1 MGNFHGRV
9 KLPEGPKTNNTSKG
23 SFLVTFRA
31 LMTSAMLDAGMDW
44 IIVSM
49 FIRSKFGGIKIEI
62 TEPKNIAD
70 LVVYKLYRIRNLP

>member
-1 MGNFHGRV
+1 
-9 KLPEGPKTNNTSKG
+9 
-23 SFLVTFRA
+23 
-31 LMTSAMLDAGMDW
+31 MLDAGMDW

>member
-1 MGNFHGRV
+1 
-9 KLPEGPKTNNTSKG
+9 
-23 SFLVTFRA
+23 
-31 LMTSAMLDAGMDW
+31 MTSAMLDAGMDW
-44 IIVSM
+44 RIVSM